1 MLPKKNRLTREID
14 FKKVYRNSRKISGS
28 FLSLRKIKNHKED
41 NRFGVVVPNYV
52 AKKASRR
59 NLIKRIIRVYIE
71 KEKNNFSSGYDII
84 IKAERDASKQEDLLK
99 DLDKLTKNL
108 ND

>member
-1 MLPKKNRLTREID
+1 MLPKKNRLTKEID

-28 FLSLRKIKNHKED
+28 FLSLRMIKNHKEE
-41 NRFGVVVPNYV
+41 NRFGIVVPNYV

-59 NLIKRIIRVYIE
+59 NLLKRIIRAYIE
-71 KEKNNFSSGYDII
+71 KEKSSFSSGCDII
-84 IKAERDASKQEDLLK
+84 IKAERDVSKKADLLK